1 MARKTAEEAAKTRD
15 GVIDAALRVFAERGF
30 AGAQLDDI
38 ASRAGVTRG
47 AVYHH
52 FTDKTD
58 LLQVVLAERWT
69 VATAPLLEPLE
80 KLKGRPAIEGF
91 LVAYLEALEKNE
103 TLRALLVLSSSG
115 ELPATIVGEGRE
127 EKQQVFARWLQ
138 LLDAQLKAAGA
149 SKAVPVRARSESILA
164 GLLGYAVL
172 TSLGHRGRSS
182 ATTRAE
188 LILSGALDGR

>member
-15 GVIDAALRVFAERGF
+15 AVIDAALRVFAEKGF

-58 LLQVVLAERWT
+58 LLQVVLAERWP

-80 KLKGRPAIEGF
+80 RLKGRPAIEGF
-91 LVAYLEALEKNE
+91 LVAYLEALEKDE

-115 ELPATIVGEGRE
+115 ELPATIAGDGRDQ
-127 EKQQVFARWLQ
+127 KQQVFARWLQ

-149 SKAVPVRARSESILA
+149 SKSTPVRARSESILA

-172 TSLGHRGRSS
+172 TSLGHRGRSN
-182 ATTRAE
+182 AATRAE

>member
-15 GVIDAALRVFAERGF
+15 AVIDAALQVFAEKGF

-58 LLQVVLAERWT
+58 LLQVVLAERWP

-80 KLKGRPAIEGF
+80 RLKGRPAIEGF
-91 LVAYLEALEKNE
+91 LVAYLEALEKDE

-115 ELPATIVGEGRE
+115 ELPATIAGDGRDQ
-127 EKQQVFARWLQ
+127 KQQVFARWLQ

-149 SKAVPVRARSESILA
+149 SKSAPVRARSESILA

-172 TSLGHRGRSS
+172 TSLGHHGRSN
-182 ATTRAE
+182 AATRAE

>member
-15 GVIDAALRVFAERGF
+15 AVIDAALRVFAEKGF

-58 LLQVVLAERWT
+58 LLQVVLAERWP

-80 KLKGRPAIEGF
+80 RLKGRPAIEGF
-91 LVAYLEALEKNE
+91 LVAYLEALEKDE

-115 ELPATIVGEGRE
+115 ELPATIAGDGRDQ
-127 EKQQVFARWLQ
+127 KQQVFARWLQ

-149 SKAVPVRARSESILA
+149 SKSAPVRARSESILA

-172 TSLGHRGRSS
+172 TSLGHRGRSY
-182 ATTRAE
+182 AATRAE